1 MSRLSELHGG
11 CCIFLTKLL
20 TIKFFFFPWA
30 KNLEVQFHG
39 ATKCVPGVP
48 GIYYLTAEHEC
59 TDWTLSKRD
68 FLDASLSCKIK
79 HGICSEDC
87 LYAGWLCAVITRIRV
102 SGFIPGLVVVV
113 VVEVSLFCFVFFH
126 FPQRGTAYTV
136 SSFSFSLTLGPDLV
150 SFQTF
155 LPLSLAHLFSVRPG
169 SQAQH
174 NFWHNSSESAPNYVD
189 SSFEFFLVLSF
200 LFLMTT
206 SVILIYLILS
216 IQDRHCLH
224 A

>member
-102 SGFIPGLVVVV
+102 SGFIPGLVVLV
-113 VVEVSLFCFVFFH
+113 VVEVSLFCFF
-126 FPQRGTAYTV
+126 
-136 SSFSFSLTLGPDLV
+136 FSLSPERDRIH
-150 SFQTF
+150 
-155 LPLSLAHLFSVRPG
+155 SLL
-169 SQAQH
+169 
-174 NFWHNSSESAPNYVD
+174 
-189 SSFEFFLVLSF
+189 F
-200 LFLMTT
+200 LFLPNLRPRPSFLSNISA
-206 SVILIYLILS
+206 SVFGSSVLS
-216 IQDRHCLH
+216 QARITGT